1 MVKTVFLL
9 NTNGCIGS
17 KVGLR
22 LLIGSMQ
29 LCLQC
34 RKSFS
39 WLLLPSQK
47 RGPCS
52 HSCLMN
58 LGDELEQHHLNIY
71 DKCGMAAGVE
81 MRAPYLDTGVVK
93 LISQLPLRYLVRR
106 DIGINKYILRHLC
119 LRRFGYDVT
128 DIVLREKRG
137 LPSAGWRLRQR
148 FSNLCDE
155 VLPDDYLTRH
165 ELGPYFETKRGP
177 LMFELFHE

>member
-1 MVKTVFLL
+1 
-9 NTNGCIGS
+9 
-17 KVGLR
+17 
-22 LLIGSMQ
+22 
-29 LCLQC
+29 
-34 RKSFS
+34 
-39 WLLLPSQK
+39 
-47 RGPCS
+47 
-52 HSCLMN
+52 MN

-177 LMFELFHE
+177 LMFELFHEIFMVHRGDGQAVG